1 MEKENWNVSEMNVII
16 TIRTKTTIL
25 TTVLNA
31 AIVIL
36 LISLEIGLSTV
47 SVLPRLVFY
56 SPIYETLNMF

>member
-16 TIRTKTTIL
+16 TIHTKTTIL
-25 TTVLNA
+25 TTVSNV
-31 AIVIL
+31 AIAIPL
-36 LISLEIGLSTV
+36 TSLEIGLSTD